1 MKKILCAFA
10 VAALCLVA
18 CKQQSEPVDNH
29 TKSGLDPADF
39 VADVDGV
46 QTGLYTLTNS
56 HGMEVCIT
64 NFGGRIVSIVIP
76 DRDSVLRDVVLGF
89 DNIQDYMTV
98 PSDFGATIGRYANRI
113 ANGRFTLDRKVYE
126 LPQNNNGHTLHG
138 GPQGWQYKPFTVV
151 DHSENSLQLQYVS
164 KDGEMG
170 FPGEVTAFVFF
181 TLTER
186 NSLVIDYLARTTA
199 PTVINMTN
207 HSYFNLSG
215 DPTQPITDHLLYLD
229 ADNTTPVDEWL
240 IPTGKIVKVAGT
252 PFDFTKAKPIGQDI
266 DADDAQIRYGRGYDH
281 NWVLN
286 TAGNLKLVAA
296 RLLCPKT
303 GIEVSVLTSEP
314 GIQVY
319 TGNFLDGTVVGKDST
334 AYQCRTAVCMET
346 QHYPDSPNKLQF
358 PSTVLRPGQ
367 KYESTTVYRF
377 NVL

>member
-151 DHSENSLQLQYVS
+151 DHSENSLQL
-164 KDGEMG
+164 
-170 FPGEVTAFVFF
+170 
-181 TLTER
+181 LTEVLPVLDEALDR
-186 NSLVIDYLARTTA
+186 LILLFRLFPLGGQAALGVLCCLHGLVPLPDRVLQLARRH
-199 PTVINMTN
+199 VLDVVRL
-207 HSYFNLSG
+207 HE
-215 DPTQPITDHLLYLD
+215 LLPL
-229 ADNTTPVDEWL
+229 
-240 IPTGKIVKVAGT
+240 
-252 PFDFTKAKPIGQDI
+252 FHRGQCEK
-266 DADDAQIRYGRGYDH
+266 R
-281 NWVLN
+281 
-286 TAGNLKLVAA
+286 
-296 RLLCPKT
+296 
-303 GIEVSVLTSEP
+303 
-314 GIQVY
+314 
-319 TGNFLDGTVVGKDST
+319 
-334 AYQCRTAVCMET
+334 
-346 QHYPDSPNKLQF
+346 
-358 PSTVLRPGQ
+358 
-367 KYESTTVYRF
+367 
-377 NVL
+377 